1 MLLSDKQTII
11 SINKNYYN
19 KYNCKFAFC
28 ESCYWF
34 ATILVKN
41 KFNNN
46 TNRCYNCN
54 KKDIHIGTILI

>member
-1 MLLSDKQTII
+1 MSNKQTNM
-11 SINKNYYN
+11 SINKKYYD

-28 ESCYWF
+28 ESCYWI

-46 TNRCYNCN
+46 NNHCYNCR
-54 KKDIHIGTILI
+54 KKDIHMGKILI